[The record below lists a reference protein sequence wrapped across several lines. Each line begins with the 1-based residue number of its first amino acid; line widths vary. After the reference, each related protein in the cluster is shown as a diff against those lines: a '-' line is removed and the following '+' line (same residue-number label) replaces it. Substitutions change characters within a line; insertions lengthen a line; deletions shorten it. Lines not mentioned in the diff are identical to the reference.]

1 MLAIIRMSVAI
12 VVLAVPASGAY
23 AQSDFDGPW
32 EKFSISV
39 GAFVTESETTLQIN
53 SNNSGLGAV
62 VDLENALGVERNFR
76 TYRIDAVYRL
86 GQSRRHQIEF
96 HYFDSNRTGD
106 KVLDQDLQIGDKL
119 FPAGTGVTTEFGL
132 RFANFDYAYNFLM
145 DDRVR
150 LGVSAG
156 LHTTGVSLNV
166 AATDGS
172 KAGDESF
179 TAPLPVIGLRADV
192 ILAPRWRLKADVNLF
207 YLEYDQFR
215 GKIGDTLLGI
225 EYIPFKNFGF
235 GFGINS
241 VTYNIKG
248 DGDDPNGM
256 DFDGQMKFHLT
267 GALLYG
273 KYFF

>member
-23 AQSDFDGPW
+23 AQSVFDGPW

-39 GAFVTESETTLQIN
+39 GGFVSESDTTMQVN
-53 SNNSGLGAV
+53 SKTLGVGAI
-62 VDLENALGVERNFR
+62 VDLEDALGVESSFQ
-76 TYRIDAVYRL
+76 TYRIDAVYRF
-86 GQSRRHQIEF
+86 GQTRRHQIEF

-106 KVLDQDLQIGDKL
+106 NVLDQNLQIGDKF
-119 FPAGTGVTTEFGL
+119 FPAGTGVTTEFDL

-150 LGVSAG
+150 FGVSAG
-156 LHTTGVSLNV
+156 LHTTGVGLKV

-172 KAGDESF
+172 VAENESF

-192 ILAPRWRLKADVNLF
+192 VLAPRWRLKADLNVF
-207 YLEYDQFR
+207 YLEYDGFTGR
-215 GKIGDTLLGI
+215 IGDTLLSI

-235 GFGINS
+235 GIGLNSINYR
-241 VTYNIKG
+241 VEG

-256 DFDGQMKFHLT
+256 DFNGQIKFELN
-267 GALLYG
+267 GALIYG